1 MPVDGYLVE
10 LIVFL
15 NRSHFAAS
23 LGVSPRA
30 VKSGLKHLLFNAV
43 SFDYSH
49 AADLYHGL
57 NRMPET
63 LATRLEK
70 PSISY
75 VHGVILVLMAGVF
88 WSSMGLGIRLIE
100 EANVWQILFIRS
112 IALATFLF
120 CIITVRSG
128 YKPLAVI
135 RKSGIA
141 GAIGGVGLVFAF
153 AGGIYAIQTTTV
165 ANAMFL
171 FASAPFLAAV
181 FGWIILRED
190 VRKATWFAMIFAS
203 IGIAVMV
210 IDGISAGQ
218 AAGNLSALLSA
229 LGFAVFTIALR
240 WGKLEDMLPAV
251 FLAGIFAIFT
261 AAVVCQIKG
270 YGFTVPRNDILI
282 AISLGVFQVGLGLTV
297 YTIGSKV
304 VPAAD
309 LALLSMT
316 EVLLG
321 PLWVWIFLGETAS
334 FFSLVGGLILMLA
347 IAGNALSGLRRKPV
361 PVI

>member
-1 MPVDGYLVE
+1 
-10 LIVFL
+10 
-15 NRSHFAAS
+15 
-23 LGVSPRA
+23 
-30 VKSGLKHLLFNAV
+30 LKHLLFNAV
-43 SFDYSH
+43 TFDYSL
-49 AADLYHGL
+49 AADFIHGL
-57 NRMPET
+57 TRMPEV
-63 LATRLEK
+63 LADRLEK
-70 PSISY
+70 ANISY
-75 VHGVILVLMAGVF
+75 VQGVILVLMAGVF
-88 WSSMGLGIRLIE
+88 WSSMGLGVRLIE
-100 EANVWQILFIRS
+100 QANVWQILFFRS

-120 CIITVRSG
+120 CIISVRSN
-128 YKPLAVI
+128 YKPVAVI
-135 RKSGIA
+135 RKSGVA
-141 GAIGGVGLVFAF
+141 GAIGGVALVIAF

-190 VRKATWFAMIFAS
+190 VRKATWFAMIFAT

-210 IDGISAGQ
+210 IDGIAAGQ

-229 LGFAVFTIALR
+229 LGFAIFTIALR

-251 FLAGIFAIFT
+251 FMAGIFAIIT
-261 AAVVCQIKG
+261 AAVVCQFKG
-270 YGFTVPRNDILI
+270 YGFSVPRNDILI

-297 YTIGSKV
+297 FTIGSRV
-304 VPAAD
+304 VPAAE

-321 PLWVWIFLGETAS
+321 PFWVWFFLGETAS
-334 FFSLVGGLILMLA
+334 LNSLLGGGVLMLA